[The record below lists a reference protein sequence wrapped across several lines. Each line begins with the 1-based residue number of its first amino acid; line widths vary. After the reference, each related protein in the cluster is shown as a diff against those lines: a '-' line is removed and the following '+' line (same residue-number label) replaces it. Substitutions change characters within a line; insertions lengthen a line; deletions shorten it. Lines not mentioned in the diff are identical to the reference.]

1 MCTLPR
7 VHNEETCLP
16 PGVHICS
23 RDLKVPLHTIAHV
36 HAKLYVYGMYYNTF
50 THMHACKCGVSL
62 TLFWHLSGHVADPI
76 ITAGRTLILVVGLV
90 L

>member
-1 MCTLPR
+1 MYMYTYIAGMCTLPR

-36 HAKLYVYGMYYNTF
+36 CTKLLNCMCMVYTIIPLLIC
-50 THMHACKCGVSL
+50 MHVN
-62 TLFWHLSGHVADPI
+62 
-76 ITAGRTLILVVGLV
+76 VGYH
-90 L
+90 